1 MRALFPHALVA
12 RLRGVQLVVCAALGH
27 QFVMRA
33 CFHDTLIA
41 NVQDAVAVLDG
52 GQAVRNDEGRASLQQ
67 RLNAVLQQ
75 LLRLGVDGGGCLVQ
89 YQDARSLS
97 SVRAKAISCFC
108 PCERLPPRSFTVV
121 L

>member
-33 CFHDTLIA
+33 SFHDALIA

-52 GQAVRNDEGRASLQQ
+52 GQTVRNDERRASLQQ

-89 YQDARSLS
+89 YQDAR
-97 SVRAKAISCFC
+97 VAQQRARESNQLLLPLRKAAA
-108 PCERLPPRSFTVV
+108 RSFTVV